1 MYLGTVGDT
10 TQVAVNRR
18 PTDGTIP
25 NSARGTAFINVNGLS
40 TGGSI
45 ELATS
50 TAANTG
56 AVTAVTIDSSQR
68 VGIGTTSPATSAL
81 LHVKSSGTYGNI
93 VADNS
98 SATGGGGFTSYQN
111 GSQKAIFGTSG
122 YIVGDTSSDAALFA
136 ETGGNI
142 RFYTNGSTTERVRI
156 DSSGRLL
163 VGTSSSVGG
172 NVQIVGSG
180 NGSGVPFLH
189 LRGTNSVGSGGRDV
203 AIDFS
208 VVTDDTGP
216 VYTTIGRIA
225 SFKENGTQ
233 GNEGGAL
240 TFSTTADGASTP
252 TERMRITS
260 AGNVGINTNAP
271 TVTLDVNG
279 QGRFT
284 NDILYADATATRGRI
299 YADSTGLVV
308 RADTGLALRFHAD
321 TGERARIDTSGR
333 LLVGTSTAQSGT
345 RSQYSKFTV
354 QGNNQSTSDGAQV
367 NLAINTNAASLS
379 TGDTLGQII
388 FTDNGPGEYGK
399 ISCQMDGAGAGTNDY
414 PGRLVFSTTADGA
427 SSPTER
433 MRINSSGTCT
443 ISNSSYLQPA
453 TDNAVYLGGGTNL
466 RWIAVYAANGT
477 IQTSDARQKT
487 EIVTSS
493 LGVDFVK
500 SLRPVSYK
508 FIVGGNKPTGE
519 TDSEGNWIYQEVP
532 GKRTHWG
539 FVAQEVKEAVDA
551 AGVDF
556 GGWILDDPS
565 NPDSDQG
572 LRYDQFIA
580 PLTKALQEA
589 LAKIETLEAKVA
601 ALEVA

>member
-1 MYLGTVGDT
+1 
-10 TQVAVNRR
+10 
-18 PTDGTIP
+18 
-25 NSARGTAFINVNGLS
+25 
-40 TGGSI
+40 
-45 ELATS
+45 
-50 TAANTG
+50 
-56 AVTAVTIDSSQR
+56 
-68 VGIGTTSPATSAL
+68 
-81 LHVKSSGTYGNI
+81 
-93 VADNS
+93 
-98 SATGGGGFTSYQN
+98 
-111 GSQKAIFGTSG
+111 
-122 YIVGDTSSDAALFA
+122 
-136 ETGGNI
+136 
-142 RFYTNGSTTERVRI
+142 
-156 DSSGRLL
+156 
-163 VGTSSSVGG
+163 
-172 NVQIVGSG
+172 
-180 NGSGVPFLH
+180 
-189 LRGTNSVGSGGRDV
+189 
-203 AIDFS
+203 
-208 VVTDDTGP
+208 
-216 VYTTIGRIA
+216 
-225 SFKENGTQ
+225 
-233 GNEGGAL
+233 
-240 TFSTTADGASTP
+240 
-252 TERMRITS
+252 MRITS